1 MKYNYTLLGLIIFFN
16 SCEIKVEKNS
26 KPPLSKSLVSTVE
39 GNYELNT
46 SKSALTWIGKEITT
60 KTHTGTID
68 IKNGNIKIN
77 PDRSVT
83 GEVLMVMNTLKVTDL
98 EGKSKEYLEG
108 HLRSKDFFGVDDFP
122 EAKLSFKSTNI
133 SKESNSIS
141 FDGELTIKSIT
152 EKVSFE
158 ATLKKSEPILEAVAN
173 LTFDRTKFNVIY
185 RSGGFFDDLG
195 DKLILD
201 NIEVQMD
208 IYADKI

>member
-1 MKYNYTLLGLIIFFN
+1 MKHKYLLLGLITFFS
-16 SCEIKVEKNS
+16 SCEKKEKNS
-26 KPPLSKSLVSTVE
+26 KPVASKSVVFPST
-39 GNYELNT
+39 GNYNLDLSE
-46 SKSALTWIGKEITT
+46 SILTWIGREITT

-68 IKNGNIKIN
+68 IKNGYIKIN

-133 SKESNSIS
+133 SEDNNSIS

-158 ATLKKSEPILEAVAN
+158 ATLKKSEPTIEAVAN

>member
-1 MKYNYTLLGLIIFFN
+1 MKYNYTLLGLIIFFS
-16 SCEIKVEKNS
+16 SCETKVEKNS
-26 KPPLSKSLVSTVE
+26 KPPLSKPLVSTVE
-39 GNYELNT
+39 GNYELNNT
-46 SKSALTWIGKEITT
+46 KSALTWIGKEITT

-68 IKNGNIKIN
+68 IKKGNIRIN
-77 PDRSVT
+77 SDKSVT
-83 GEVLMVMNTLKVTDL
+83 GEVFLVMNTLKVTDL

-108 HLRSKDFFGVDDFP
+108 HLKSKDFFGVEDFP
-122 EAKLSFKSTNI
+122 EAKLSFKS
-133 SKESNSIS
+133 SKLSKDKNSIY

-158 ATLKKSEPILEAVAN
+158 AILKKGEPALVALAN
-173 LTFDRTKFNVIY
+173 LTFDRTKFNVLY

-201 NIEVQMD
+201 DIEVQMD

>member
-1 MKYNYTLLGLIIFFN
+1 
-16 SCEIKVEKNS
+16 
-26 KPPLSKSLVSTVE
+26 
-39 GNYELNT
+39 
-46 SKSALTWIGKEITT
+46 
-60 KTHTGTID
+60 
-68 IKNGNIKIN
+68 
-77 PDRSVT
+77 
-83 GEVLMVMNTLKVTDL
+83 MVMNTLKVTDL

-158 ATLKKSEPILEAVAN
+158 ATLKKSEPTLEAVAN

>member
-1 MKYNYTLLGLIIFFN
+1 MKYNYTLLGLVIFFN
-16 SCEIKVEKNS
+16 SCEIKVEQNS
-26 KPPLSKSLVSTVE
+26 KPPLSKSLVSPVE

-46 SKSALTWIGKEITT
+46 SKSALTWIGREITT
-60 KTHTGTID
+60 KTHTGTIN
-68 IKNGNIKIN
+68 IKKGNIRIN
-77 PDRSVT
+77 SDKSVT
-83 GEVLMVMNTLKVTDL
+83 GEVLLVMNTLKVTDL

-133 SKESNSIS
+133 SEDNNSIS

-173 LTFDRTKFNVIY
+173 LTFDRTKFNVTY

>member
-1 MKYNYTLLGLIIFFN
+1 MKYNYTLLGLIIFFS
-16 SCEIKVEKNS
+16 SCETKVEKNS
-26 KPPLSKSLVSTVE
+26 KPPLSKPLVSTVE
-39 GNYELNT
+39 GNYELNIT
-46 SKSALTWIGKEITT
+46 KSALTWIGKEITT

-133 SKESNSIS
+133 SEDNNSIS

-158 ATLKKSEPILEAVAN
+158 TTLKKSEPTLEAVAN

>member
-133 SKESNSIS
+133 SGDNNSIS

-158 ATLKKSEPILEAVAN
+158 ASLKKSEPILEAVAN
-173 LTFDRTKFNVIY
+173 LTFDRTKFNVTY

>member
-1 MKYNYTLLGLIIFFN
+1 MKHKYILLGLITFFS
-16 SCEIKVEKNS
+16 SCEKKENNS
-26 KPPLSKSLVSTVE
+26 KPLTSKSVVFPAIGNYDLNLSKST
-39 GNYELNT
+39 
-46 SKSALTWIGKEITT
+46 LTWVGKEITT

-83 GEVLMVMNTLKVTDL
+83 GEVLMVMNTLNVTDL

-133 SKESNSIS
+133 SKDNNNIS

-158 ATLKKSEPILEAVAN
+158 ATLKKGEPTLEAVAN

-201 NIEVQMD
+201 DIEVQLD

>member
-158 ATLKKSEPILEAVAN
+158 ASLKKSEPILEAVAN
-173 LTFDRTKFNVIY
+173 LTFDRTKFNVTY

>member
-1 MKYNYTLLGLIIFFN
+1 MKHKYLLLGLITFFS
-16 SCEIKVEKNS
+16 SCEKKEKNS
-26 KPPLSKSLVSTVE
+26 KPVTSKSVVFPSTGNYDLDLSKSI
-39 GNYELNT
+39 
-46 SKSALTWIGKEITT
+46 LTWIGREITT
-60 KTHTGTID
+60 KTHTGTIN

-158 ATLKKSEPILEAVAN
+158 ASLKKSEPILEAVAN
-173 LTFDRTKFNVIY
+173 LTFDRTKFNVTY